1 MMIKNYLLR
10 ILKKIIIFFNNRLK
24 VKVQPSSPADLYH
37 AEVAKNSYETF
48 KNYFKDSYVFS
59 DDSSIR
65 SFAINEAIKKFDKE
79 SLFLEFGVFKGGSIN
94 LFAKKLKKID
104 AEIFGFD
111 SFKGLKD
118 EWMTEEFNP
127 PGTFNLKG
135 KKPRV
140 ERNVKLIDGWVEETA
155 KNFLSKNSKKI
166 AFIHFDLDTYNS
178 TSFVLKLIKNNFQPG
193 TIILFDEFY
202 GFPNWEKYEY
212 KAFKEEIEEGKF
224 KFIAFGSRQACIKIV

>member
-1 MMIKNYLLR
+1 MIKNYLLK
-10 ILKKIIIFFNNRLK
+10 ILKKLIIFFNSRLK
-24 VKVQPSSPADLYH
+24 IKVQPPSPADLYH
-37 AEVAKNSYETF
+37 EAVAKNSYEAF
-48 KNYFKDSYVFS
+48 KVYFKDSYVFS
-59 DDSSIR
+59 DDNSIR
-65 SFAINEAIKKFDKE
+65 SFAINEAVKKFDKE
-79 SLFLEFGVFKGGSIN
+79 SLFLEFGVFKGDSIN
-94 LFAKKLKKID
+94 LFAKRLKKIN

-127 PGTFNLKG
+127 PGTFDLKG

-140 ERNVKLIDGWVEETA
+140 EKNVKLIDGWVEETA
-155 KNFLSKNSKKI
+155 KEFFSKNSKRI
-166 AFIHFDLDTYNS
+166 AFIHFDLDTYSS
-178 TSFVLKLIKNNFQPG
+178 TSFVLKLIKNGFQPG

-212 KAFKEEIEEGKF
+212 KAFKEEIDENKF

>member
-1 MMIKNYLLR
+1 MIKNYLLK
-10 ILKKIIIFFNNRLK
+10 ILKKLIIYLNSRLK

-37 AEVAKNSYETF
+37 ADVAKNSYETF
-48 KNYFKDSYVFS
+48 KNYFKNSYVFS
-59 DDSSIR
+59 DDNSIR

-79 SLFLEFGVFKGGSIN
+79 SLFLEFGVFKGDSIN
-94 LFAKKLKKID
+94 LFAEKLKKID

-127 PGTFNLKG
+127 PGTFDLKG
-135 KKPRV
+135 KKPKV

-155 KNFLSKNSKKI
+155 KNFFSKNSKKI
-166 AFIHFDLDTYNS
+166 AFIHFDMDTYKS
-178 TSFVLKLIKNNFQPG
+178 TSFVLKLLKNNFHSG

-212 KAFKEEIEEGKF
+212 KAFKEEIEENKF
-224 KFIAFGSRQACIKIV
+224 NFIAFGSRQACIKIV

>member
-1 MMIKNYLLR
+1 MIKNYLLK
-10 ILKKIIIFFNNRLK
+10 ILKKLIVFFNSRLK
-24 VKVQPSSPADLYH
+24 IKVQPSSPADLYH
-37 AEVAKNSYETF
+37 DAVAKNSYEAF
-48 KNYFKDSYVFS
+48 KDYFKDSYVFS
-59 DDSSIR
+59 DDNSIR

-79 SLFLEFGVFKGGSIN
+79 SLFLEFGVFKGDSIN
-94 LFAKKLKKID
+94 FFAKKLKKIK
-104 AEIFGFD
+104 AEIIGFD

-127 PGTFNLKG
+127 PGTFDLKG

-140 ERNVKLIDGWVEETA
+140 EENVRLIDGWVEETA
-155 KNFLSKNSKKI
+155 KDFLSKNSKKI

-178 TSFVLKLIKNNFQPG
+178 TSFVLKLVKNDFQSG

-212 KAFKEEIEEGKF
+212 KAFKEEIDENKF

>member
-1 MMIKNYLLR
+1 MIKNYLLK
-10 ILKKIIIFFNNRLK
+10 ILKKLIIYFNSRLK

-37 AEVAKNSYETF
+37 ADVAKNSYETF
-48 KNYFKDSYVFS
+48 KNYFKNSYVFS
-59 DDSSIR
+59 DDNSIR

-79 SLFLEFGVFKGGSIN
+79 SLFLEFGVFKGDSIN
-94 LFAKKLKKID
+94 LFAKKLKNID

-118 EWMTEEFNP
+118 AWMTEEFNP
-127 PGTFNLKG
+127 PGTFDLKG

-155 KNFLSKNSKKI
+155 KNFLSRNSKKI
-166 AFIHFDLDTYNS
+166 AFIHFDMDTYKS
-178 TSFVLKLIKNNFQPG
+178 TSFVLKLVKNNFQAG
-193 TIILFDEFY
+193 TIILFDQFY

-212 KAFKEEIEEGKF
+212 KAFKEEIEENKF
-224 KFIAFGSRQACIKIV
+224 KFIAFGSRQACIKII

>member
-1 MMIKNYLLR
+1 MIKNYLLKT
-10 ILKKIIIFFNNRLK
+10 LKKLIIFFNNRLK

-37 AEVAKNSYETF
+37 EDVAKNSYETF
-48 KNYFKDSYVFS
+48 KSYFKDSYVFS

-65 SFAINEAIKKFDKE
+65 SFAINEAIKKFGKE
-79 SLFLEFGVFKGGSIN
+79 SLFLEFGVFKGDSIN
-94 LFAKKLKKID
+94 LFAKKLKKVNS
-104 AEIFGFD
+104 EIFGFD

-127 PGTFNLKG
+127 PGTFDLKG
-135 KKPRV
+135 KKPKV
-140 ERNVKLIDGWVEETA
+140 EENVKLIDGWVEETA

-178 TSFVLKLIKNNFQPG
+178 TSFVLKLVKNDLQPG

-212 KAFKEEIEEGKF
+212 KAFKEEIEENKF

>member
-1 MMIKNYLLR
+1 MIKNYLLK
-10 ILKKIIIFFNNRLK
+10 ILKKLIIFFNSRLK
-24 VKVQPSSPADLYH
+24 VKVQPSSPAELYH
-37 AEVAKNSYETF
+37 ADVAKNSYETF

-59 DDSSIR
+59 DDNSIR

-79 SLFLEFGVFKGGSIN
+79 SLFLEFGVFKGDSIN

-127 PGTFNLKG
+127 PGTFDLKG

-140 ERNVKLIDGWVEETA
+140 ERNVKLVDGWVEETT

-166 AFIHFDLDTYNS
+166 AFIHFDMDTYKS
-178 TSFVLKLIKNNFQPG
+178 TSFVLKLVKSNFQAG

-212 KAFKEEIEEGKF
+212 KAFKEEIEENRF

>member
-1 MMIKNYLLR
+1 MIKNYLLK
-10 ILKKIIIFFNNRLK
+10 ILKKLISFFNNRLK

-37 AEVAKNSYETF
+37 EDVAKNSYETF

-59 DDSSIR
+59 DDNSIR

-79 SLFLEFGVFKGGSIN
+79 NLFLEFGVFKGDSIN
-94 LFAKKLKKID
+94 LFAKKLKKINAD
-104 AEIFGFD
+104 IFGFD

-127 PGTFNLKG
+127 PGTFDLKG
-135 KKPRV
+135 EKPKV
-140 ERNVKLIDGWVEETA
+140 EKNVKLVDGWVEETA
-155 KNFLSKNSKKI
+155 KSFLSKNSKKI

-178 TSFVLKLIKNNFQPG
+178 TSFVLKLLKNNFQSG

-212 KAFKEEIEEGKF
+212 KAFKEEIEENKF

>member
-1 MMIKNYLLR
+1 MIKNYLLKT
-10 ILKKIIIFFNNRLK
+10 LKKLIVFFNNRLK
-24 VKVQPSSPADLYH
+24 VKIQPSSPADLYH
-37 AEVAKNSYETF
+37 EDVAKNSYETF
-48 KNYFKDSYVFS
+48 KSYFKDSYVFS
-59 DDSSIR
+59 DDNSIR

-79 SLFLEFGVFKGGSIN
+79 SLFLEFGVFKGDSIN
-94 LFAKKLKKID
+94 LFAKKLKKIN
-104 AEIFGFD
+104 AEVFGFD

-127 PGTFNLKG
+127 PGTFDLKG

-140 ERNVKLIDGWVEETA
+140 EKNVKLIDGWVEETA

-212 KAFKEEIEEGKF
+212 KAFKEEIDENKF

>member
-1 MMIKNYLLR
+1 MIKNYLLK
-10 ILKKIIIFFNNRLK
+10 ILKKLISFFNNRLK

-37 AEVAKNSYETF
+37 EDVAKNSYETF

-59 DDSSIR
+59 DDNSIR
-65 SFAINEAIKKFDKE
+65 SFEINEAIKKFDKE
-79 SLFLEFGVFKGGSIN
+79 NLFLEFGVFKGDSIN
-94 LFAKKLKKID
+94 LFAKKLKKINAD
-104 AEIFGFD
+104 IFGFD

-127 PGTFNLKG
+127 PGTFDLKG
-135 KKPRV
+135 EKPKV
-140 ERNVKLIDGWVEETA
+140 EKNVKLVDGWVEETA
-155 KNFLSKNSKKI
+155 KSFLSKNSKKI

-178 TSFVLKLIKNNFQPG
+178 TSFVLKLLKNNFQSG

-212 KAFKEEIEEGKF
+212 KAFKEEIEENKF

>member
-1 MMIKNYLLR
+1 MIKNYLLK
-10 ILKKIIIFFNNRLK
+10 ILKKLIIYFNSRLK

-37 AEVAKNSYETF
+37 ADVAKNSYETF
-48 KNYFKDSYVFS
+48 KNYFKNSYVFS
-59 DDSSIR
+59 DDNSIR

-79 SLFLEFGVFKGGSIN
+79 SLFLEFGVFKGDSIN
-94 LFAKKLKKID
+94 LFAEKLKKID

-127 PGTFNLKG
+127 SGTFDLKG
-135 KKPRV
+135 KKPKV

-166 AFIHFDLDTYNS
+166 AFIHFDMDTYKS
-178 TSFVLKLIKNNFQPG
+178 TSFVLKLVKSNFQAG

-212 KAFKEEIEEGKF
+212 KAFKEEIEENRF

>member
-1 MMIKNYLLR
+1 MIKNYLLK
-10 ILKKIIIFFNNRLK
+10 ILKKLIVFFNSRLK

-37 AEVAKNSYETF
+37 ADVAKNSYEFF
-48 KNYFKDSYVFS
+48 KNDFKDSYVFS
-59 DDSSIR
+59 DESSIR

-79 SLFLEFGVFKGGSIN
+79 SLFLEFGVFKGDSIN
-94 LFAKKLKKID
+94 FFAKKLRKID

-127 PGTFNLKG
+127 PGTFDLKG

-155 KNFLSKNSKKI
+155 KNFLTRNSKKI
-166 AFIHFDLDTYNS
+166 AFIHFDMDTYKS
-178 TSFVLKLIKNNFQPG
+178 TSFVLKLVKNNFQAG

-212 KAFKEEIEEGKF
+212 KAFKEEIEEKKF
-224 KFIAFGSRQACIKIV
+224 KFIAFGSRQACIKII

>member
-1 MMIKNYLLR
+1 MKRYFIN
-10 ILKKIIIFFNNRLK
+10 ILKKLIIYLNTRLK
-24 VKVQPSSPADLYH
+24 IKSQTYSPADLYFKD
-37 AEVAKNSYETF
+37 VAKHSYEVFKPHF
-48 KNYFKDSYVFS
+48 KNSNVFS
-59 DDSSIR
+59 DDNSIR

-79 SLFLEFGVFKGGSIN
+79 SLFLEFGVFKGDSIN
-94 LFAKKLKKID
+94 LFAKRLKKIN

-127 PGTFNLKG
+127 PGTFDLKG

-140 ERNVKLIDGWVEETA
+140 EKNVKLVDGWVEETA
-155 KNFLSKNSKKI
+155 KNFLSNNSKKI

-178 TSFVLKLIKNNFQPG
+178 TSFVLKLVKNEFQPG

-212 KAFKEEIEEGKF
+212 KAFKEEIDENKF